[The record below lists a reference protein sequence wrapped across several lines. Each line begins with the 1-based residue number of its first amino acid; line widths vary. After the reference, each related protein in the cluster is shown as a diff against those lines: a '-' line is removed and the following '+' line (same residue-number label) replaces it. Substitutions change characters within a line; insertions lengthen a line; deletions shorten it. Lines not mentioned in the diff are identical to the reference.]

1 MGLGLPVGF
10 LEVVLLVFINRIVYI
25 YEVVLASMGYST
37 IKQTEESYTI
47 VFVNTLIHAFKS
59 VGLI

>member
-1 MGLGLPVGF
+1 MGLPVGF

-37 IKQTEESYTI
+37 IK
-47 VFVNTLIHAFKS
+47 
-59 VGLI
+59 